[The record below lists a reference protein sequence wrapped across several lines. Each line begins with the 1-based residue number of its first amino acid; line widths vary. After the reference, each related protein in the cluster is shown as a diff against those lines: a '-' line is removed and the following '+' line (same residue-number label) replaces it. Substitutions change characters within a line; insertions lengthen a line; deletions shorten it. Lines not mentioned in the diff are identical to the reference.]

1 MKKLLV
7 AALLSL
13 LSFPAYSQLESSHV
27 KACGCGEEEALKMVD
42 EGKFGLYTFG
52 FHSPVFDGTARLL
65 EEKGIKII
73 GFSDIALPKLICFN
87 NLMLPKIKEVYGKD
101 FFSKLEEEAKS
112 KYPFRKAH
120 PRETLNMFYID
131 LSNDFR
137 NDFSRPVFG
146 SVLLYLSVEANGKVS
161 KVTVVEG
168 LEDEV
173 NEYVVEYARF
183 LPDFHPAVNNG
194 KAIKSYYYLSVSLSG
209 RCYEA
214 IPYISVPTRDFSIVS
229 LESAGPKPTRIPDNN

>member
-1 MKKLLV
+1 MKKLIII
-7 AALLSL
+7 LLLQCLTSIGFSQTDSL
-13 LSFPAYSQLESSHV
+13 YFEQCS
-27 KACGCGEEEALKMVD
+27 CGEAESEKLIQQ
-42 EGKFGLYTFG
+42 GKYGLYLIG
-52 FHSPVFDGTARLL
+52 FHNGIYDGTSRLL
-65 EEKGIKII
+65 EEKGIEII
-73 GFSDIALPKLICFN
+73 GYSDIALPKLTCFN
-87 NLMLPKIKEVYGKD
+87 NRMLTKIKEVYGQD
-101 FFSKLEEEAKS
+101 FFSKLEEEAKI
-112 KYPFRKAH
+112 KYPFRRAH
-120 PRETLNMFYID
+120 PRETLNKFYTD
-131 LSNDFR
+131 LS

-161 KVTVVEG
+161 KITVVEG

-183 LPDFHPAVNNG
+183 LPDFHPAVSNG

-229 LESAGPKPTRIPDNN
+229 LEATGPKSARIPSNN